1 MFKRSFVIKVDEDLL
16 FISDVLSP
24 LIFVR
29 CLAWETEAKTCY
41 FLAATTALEV
51 QMLVCLC
58 VTLAPTVLEF

>member
-1 MFKRSFVIKVDEDLL
+1 MFKRSFVIKVDKDLL

-41 FLAATTALEV
+41 FLATAALEV

-58 VTLAPTVLEF
+58 VTLATTVLKL